1 MFRRI
6 FLTPRGE
13 MMTLPHRGWSEG
25 LGIGAAY
32 GLIRPALGDISRL
45 RAGVVRSLG
54 AMAGSN
60 VPATVLEEGEP
71 DEAGGTTALNVL
83 DGVWFGAPLH
93 PALTDVPLGSWT

>member
-1 MFRRI
+1 LFERI

-13 MMTLPHRGWSEG
+13 MMTLPQRDWSEG

-45 RAGVVRSLG
+45 RAGVVLSLG

-60 VPATVLEEGEP
+60 FPATVLKEGEP
-71 DEAGGTTALNVL
+71 DEAGETTARNVL

-93 PALTDVPLGSWT
+93 SALTDVPLGSWT